1 MRQFRRANRNSLH
14 MMHAHDTTVIFIKL
28 ELSLSKR
35 YKSSINFVNI
45 RKLSYHAKKSWISNC
60 LKKAGLK
67 ILLLYAMIYI
77 WLKNLEITLKNIH
90 SSLIVLKVTLKN
102 MKMELIPSLA
112 SITSI
117 LSYDDVSQIC
127 AVSHPFI
134 PSPVTQLWLSID
146 L

>member
-1 MRQFRRANRNSLH
+1 
-14 MMHAHDTTVIFIKL
+14 
-28 ELSLSKR
+28 
-35 YKSSINFVNI
+35 
-45 RKLSYHAKKSWISNC
+45 
-60 LKKAGLK
+60 
-67 ILLLYAMIYI
+67 MIYI
-77 WLKNLEITLKNIH
+77 CLKNLEITLKNIH

-134 PSPVTQLWLSID
+134 PSPVTQL
-146 L
+146 